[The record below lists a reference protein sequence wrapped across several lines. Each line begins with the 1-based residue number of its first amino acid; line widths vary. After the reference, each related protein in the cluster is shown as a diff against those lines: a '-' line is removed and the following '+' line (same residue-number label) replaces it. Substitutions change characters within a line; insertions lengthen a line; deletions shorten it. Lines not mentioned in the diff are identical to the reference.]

1 MDFIDDEADVSDEH
15 DVLVRSSQPSESRRS
30 RKRRRLN
37 NGYHDGSEDEKEEPD
52 LPSSDL
58 SDARSD
64 WGGDL
69 PQNRSK
75 YEDRMHVPEY
85 AKTQQDTFVTQV
97 EQLWSSPTHMRGPR
111 WRKQQVTPPT
121 PIARLRPPPSLRP
134 STTRPQPASVRQSTV
149 EPSQSLPSPPQDDEF
164 GCDESDLLDAFMSDS
179 QEPTMDAAN
188 KRATQ
193 CSQAASFRQTTLFGI
208 HTTQREV
215 VGTQSARGQVWRPA
229 NHNEPPTH
237 HAIDVQ
243 AMETWVY
250 PTNLGTIRDYQ
261 YNIVHTGLYN
271 NLLVALP
278 TGLGK
283 TFIAATVMLNW
294 YRWTKNAQIIFV
306 APTKPLVAQQ
316 MDACYNVVGIPRSQT
331 TMLTGE
337 TPTDIRDEEWAE
349 KRVFFMTP
357 QTLINDLKH
366 GRADPKKIVLV
377 VVDEAHK
384 ATGAYAY
391 VEVVKFMR
399 RFTSSFRVLAL
410 TATPG
415 ASVEAVQKVI
425 DGLDI
430 ARVEIRTEESL
441 DIRGFV
447 HSKDIQ
453 LEVFDNSD
461 ELQTCLDLFKAA
473 VNPLLTKLRGQGA
486 YWGQDATQITQY
498 GMRMAQ
504 QQWNKSDAAKG
515 MGNAKWGIN
524 STFLPLI
531 TLAHNLELLKYHGI
545 GPFYSKMK
553 EFEEGAEGQ
562 RNGPKTVTESEPYRK
577 MMNYMRTWVNNPD
590 FEGHPKL
597 TYLKQVVL
605 NHFMDASEGNRSDGR
620 GPAET
625 RIMIFAHYR
634 SSAEEVV
641 RVLKRHEMIRPCIF
655 VGQTSTKGSEG
666 MNQKAQSETI
676 AKFKAGT
683 FNTLVATSIGEEG
696 LDIGEVDLIICYDC
710 SKSPIRMLQRMGR
723 TGRKRAGN
731 IAVLLMRGKEEND
744 YYKAKDGYTKMQE
757 IIESGKHFEFHDN
770 RSPRIVPREIN
781 PVLDK
786 RVVEIPVEN
795 TQGGPLEPRR
805 KKRKSTK
812 KAPKKF
818 HMPDGVETGF
828 HFLGQTKSKPKKK
841 AMKPVLDLEEAALPT
856 LQDVLLSSEE
866 HVRLEQMYQQV
877 DGTEPVYVTAPRLYA
892 YPEAQRFVHTASNVK
907 HSKWTKMIA
916 RIFSNAYD
924 LDQDWT
930 RPTASAYC
938 TALELAARSD
948 QASQIS
954 PKRVRAANKPI
965 SSTSHKP
972 ISSREASPD
981 SYDGASSFLDEASP
995 AEEAVGPSSATSP
1008 EALFNKT
1015 KKAATVEDQP
1025 FYVSQVSRH
1034 LSQES
1039 DNDLPDLGD
1048 LVGKRTVALP
1058 AAKKGTIGQ
1067 NRLSK
1072 QRRIIDSDEDD

>member
-1 MDFIDDEADVSDEH
+1 MI
-15 DVLVRSSQPSESRRS
+15 QP
-30 RKRRRLN
+30 
-37 NGYHDGSEDEKEEPD
+37 
-52 LPSSDL
+52 
-58 SDARSD
+58 
-64 WGGDL
+64 
-69 PQNRSK
+69 
-75 YEDRMHVPEY
+75 
-85 AKTQQDTFVTQV
+85 
-97 EQLWSSPTHMRGPR
+97 
-111 WRKQQVTPPT
+111 
-121 PIARLRPPPSLRP
+121 RP
-134 STTRPQPASVRQSTV
+134 
-149 EPSQSLPSPPQDDEF
+149 SLPSPPQDDEF
-164 GCDESDLLDAFMSDS
+164 GGDDPDLLDAFLSDS
-179 QEPTMDAAN
+179 QETTIGGTNKDAGQ
-188 KRATQ
+188 RGQ
-193 CSQAASFRQTTLFGI
+193 VASFRQTTLFGMN
-208 HTTQREV
+208 TTQREAA
-215 VGTQSARGQVWRPA
+215 GTQSARGQVWRPA
-229 NHNEPPTH
+229 DRNEPPTH
-237 HAIDVQ
+237 HGIDVET
-243 AMETWVY
+243 MKTWVY
-250 PTNLGTIRDYQ
+250 PMNLGKIRDYQ

-294 YRWTKNAQIIFV
+294 FRWTKTAQIIFV

-384 ATGAYAY
+384 ATGGYAY

-430 ARVEIRTEESL
+430 ARVEIRTEESI
-441 DIRGFV
+441 DIRAFA
-447 HSKDIQ
+447 HSKEIQ

-461 ELQTCLDLFKAA
+461 EVQTCLDLFKAA
-473 VNPLLTKLRGQGA
+473 VNPLLTKLRSQGA
-486 YWGQDATQITQY
+486 YWGQDATQMTQY

-504 QQWNKSDAAKG
+504 QQWNKSDAAKS

-524 STFLPLI
+524 NTFMPLI

-562 RNGPKTVTESEPYRK
+562 RNGPKIVTESEPYRK
-577 MMNYMRTWVNNPD
+577 LMNYMRTWVNNPD

-605 NHFMDASEGNRSDGR
+605 NHFMDASEGHRSDGR

-641 RVLKRHEMIRPCIF
+641 RLLKRHEMIWPCIF

-731 IAVLLMRGKEEND
+731 ISVLLMRGKEEND

-757 IIESGKHFEFHDN
+757 IIESGKHFDFHDD
-770 RSPRIVPREIN
+770 RSPRIVPREIQ
-781 PVLDK
+781 PVVDK
-786 RVVEIPVEN
+786 RVVDIPVEN
-795 TQGGPLEPRR
+795 TQGGALEPRR
-805 KKRKSTK
+805 KKRKSK
-812 KAPKKF
+812 KTAPKKF

-828 HFLGQTKSKPKKK
+828 QFLGQTKSKTKKK
-841 AMKPVLDLEEAALPT
+841 ATKPVLDLEEAVVARASECVAVLGRTCSARADVSTSGWNRTCVCYGTAVGRMSRSTTLFAHHVKGEALKLHEEP
-856 LQDVLLSSEE
+856 LSAFSAIP
-866 HVRLEQMYQQV
+866 M
-877 DGTEPVYVTAPRLYA
+877 T
-892 YPEAQRFVHTASNVK
+892 
-907 HSKWTKMIA
+907 WTKTG
-916 RIFSNAYD
+916 
-924 LDQDWT
+924 LDHL
-930 RPTASAYC
+930 RSAYRA
-938 TALELAARSD
+938 ALELVQCGD

-954 PKRVRAANKPI
+954 PKRIRAVNKPR
-965 SSTSHKP
+965 SSTSHRGE
-972 ISSREASPD
+972 SSRDASPD
-981 SYDGASSFLDEASP
+981 SYDGADSFLDDASP
-995 AEEAVGPSSATSP
+995 AVEVASPSSATSP
-1008 EALFNKT
+1008 EIAIRET
-1015 KKAATVEDQP
+1015 KAAVAEENRA
-1025 FYVSQVSRH
+1025 FYVSQISRH
-1034 LSQES
+1034 LSQDS

-1048 LVGKRTVALP
+1048 LVGKRSVALP
-1058 AAKKGTIGQ
+1058 VGTGRYCGGEQ
-1067 NRLSK
+1067 VVETKTNHRE
-1072 QRRIIDSDEDD
+1072 RRG

>member
-1 MDFIDDEADVSDEH
+1 MDFIDDEAGVSDED
-15 DVLVRSSQPSESRRS
+15 DVLVQSSQPSEDRRPH
-30 RKRRRLN
+30 KRRRLN
-37 NGYHDGSEDEKEEPD
+37 NGYHSISEDESPEPD
-52 LPSSDL
+52 LPSNDPR
-58 SDARSD
+58 DDDSD
-64 WGGDL
+64 WGDDY
-69 PQNRSK
+69 PQNKSK
-75 YEDRMHVPEY
+75 YEDRMHVPEH

-97 EQLWSSPTHMRGPR
+97 EQPWSSPTRMRGPR
-111 WRKQQVTPPT
+111 WRKQQVVPPAST
-121 PIARLRPPPSLRP
+121 VRPRPPPSPRP
-134 STTRPQPASVRQSTV
+134 SANRPQPAPAPQTV
-149 EPSQSLPSPPQDDEF
+149 MQPRASLPSPPQDDEF
-164 GCDESDLLDAFMSDS
+164 GGEDPDLLDAFLSHS
-179 QEPTMDAAN
+179 QETTIGGTVEDAGQ
-188 KRATQ
+188 RGQ
-193 CSQAASFRQTTLFGI
+193 GASFRQTTLFGMN
-208 HTTQREV
+208 TTQREATA
-215 VGTQSARGQVWRPA
+215 TQSARGQVWRPA
-229 NHNEPPTH
+229 NRNEPPTH
-237 HAIDVQ
+237 HGIDVE
-243 AMETWVY
+243 AMKTWVY

-294 YRWTKNAQIIFV
+294 FRWTKTAQIIFV

-441 DIRGFV
+441 DIRCFV
-447 HSKDIQ
+447 HSKEIQ
-453 LEVFDNSD
+453 LEVFDYSD

-473 VNPLLTKLRGQGA
+473 VNPLLTKLRSQGA
-486 YWGQDATQITQY
+486 YWGQDATLMTQY

-504 QQWNKSDAAKG
+504 QAWNKSDAAKS

-524 STFLPLI
+524 NTFMPLI

-562 RNGPKTVTESEPYRK
+562 RNGPKGVTESEPYRK

-605 NHFMDASEGNRSDGR
+605 NHFMDASEGHRSDGR

-676 AKFKAGT
+676 AKFKTGT

-696 LDIGEVDLIICYDC
+696 LDIGEVDLIVCYDC

-731 IAVLLMRGKEEND
+731 ISVLLMRGKEEND

-757 IIESGKHFEFHDN
+757 IIESGKHFDFHDD
-770 RSPRIVPREIN
+770 RSPRIVPREIH
-781 PVLDK
+781 PVVDR
-786 RVVEIPVEN
+786 RVVDIPVEN
-795 TQGGPLEPRR
+795 TQGGALEPRK
-805 KKRKSTK
+805 KKRKSK
-812 KAPKKF
+812 KTAPKKF

-828 HFLGQTKSKPKKK
+828 QFLGQTKSKTKKK
-841 AMKPVLDLEEAALPT
+841 ATKPILDLEEASLPE
-856 LQDVLLSSEE
+856 LQNVLLSSEE

-877 DGTEPVYVTAPRLYA
+877 DGTEPVYVTAPRLDVC
-892 YPEAQRFVHTASNVK
+892 PEAQRSLHTTSRVK
-907 HSKWTKMIA
+907 HSSCTKTIVG
-916 RIFSNAYD
+916 IFSNTYY
-924 LDQDWT
+924 LQKDWT
-930 RPTASAYC
+930 RPSQSAYQA
-938 TALELAARSD
+938 ALDLVQCDD

-954 PKRVRAANKPI
+954 PKRLRAVNKAR
-965 SSTSHKP
+965 SSTSHRSK
-972 ISSREASPD
+972 SSRDVSPD
-981 SYDGASSFLDEASP
+981 SYDGADSFLDDASP
-995 AEEAVGPSSATSP
+995 AMQAVSPSSATSP
-1008 EALFNKT
+1008 EPAIRET
-1015 KKAATVEDQP
+1015 KAAVAEEDQA
-1025 FYVSQVSRH
+1025 FYVSQISRH

-1039 DNDLPDLGD
+1039 DNDLPDLGE
-1048 LVGKRTVALP
+1048 LVGKHSAALP
-1058 AAKKGTIGQ
+1058 AGQKGTAVES
-1067 NRLSK
+1067 RLSRRK
-1072 QRRIIDSDEDD
+1072 RIIESDEDE